1 MGRPIFSN
9 QFRLSQQT
17 RMSDGPVFG
26 EQITDR
32 LVLQRRLLNL
42 VSYCPEIASRKARP
56 QSCQAHG
63 QVAMKRPQGPF
74 FRTVVV
80 ILEVW
85 PKSHCPGFALR
96 QADVFQSYAV

>member
-32 LVLQRRLLNL
+32 L
-42 VSYCPEIASRKARP
+42 
-56 QSCQAHG
+56 
-63 QVAMKRPQGPF
+63 
-74 FRTVVV
+74 
-80 ILEVW
+80 EVW
-85 PKSHCPGFALR
+85 PESHCPGFALR
-96 QADVFQSYAV
+96 QADVFQSYTV